1 MSDAIANIL
10 DGALGKPP
18 ASVKT
23 EKNHIYFYTEVDRDS
38 IQELIQALRET
49 EIYCIQL
56 KRRLNVKKV
65 PIYLHINSFG
75 GCIFSAFNAIDYIK
89 SCTVPIYTIIE
100 GSTASAG
107 TLISVFGKRRYIRPN
122 AHMLIHQLSSGCWG
136 KMSEIEDEYKNLK
149 GLMARIRNIY
159 KDNTSIPKDV
169 LKRLLKH
176 DLWLDSDKSI
186 EYGLVDGLWEQ

>member
-1 MSDAIANIL
+1 MADAITNIL

-18 ASVKT
+18 SNVKI
-23 EKNHIYFYTEVDRDS
+23 EKNHIFFYTEVDRDS
-38 IQELIQALRET
+38 VQQLIEALRET

-56 KRRLNVKKV
+56 KRRLNLKKV

-149 GLMARIRNIY
+149 GFMVRIRNIY
-159 KDNTSIPKDV
+159 KNNTSMPKDV
-169 LKRLLKH
+169 LRRLLKH

-186 EYGLVDGLWEQ
+186 EYGLVDSLWEQ